1 MIGGMVSSTV
11 LTLSVIPVLYCM
23 LYSEADLFTQWANI
37 GIYLL
42 IRGLILSRCKLTA
55 IHSLASRSH

>member
-1 MIGGMVSSTV
+1 
-11 LTLSVIPVLYCM
+11 M